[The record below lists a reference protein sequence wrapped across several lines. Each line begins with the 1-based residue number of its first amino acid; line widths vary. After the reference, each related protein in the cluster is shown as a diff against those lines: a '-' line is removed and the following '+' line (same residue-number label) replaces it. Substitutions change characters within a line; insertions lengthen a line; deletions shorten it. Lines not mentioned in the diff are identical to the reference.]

1 MDQKWLDSVRK
12 QIEPYEA
19 QLNTEYWSGLSY
31 EVLFDRA
38 SHLPPDTIILYMTVY
53 GDGSGRAFVP
63 VEVLSDLSRV
73 ASAPIYGPSD
83 NYLGRGIVGGYT
95 DSYQLMGTG
104 AAAMALEILG
114 GRDPATISPRPS
126 ENRTYKVD
134 ARQLSRWKMAE
145 ANLPKGTAVHF
156 RQPTIWDEH
165 RDLVLAAIF
174 VVVLQALL
182 ITTLLV
188 QIIRRRRAEAA
199 SLLALADLARV
210 TRLTTVGEMT
220 ASIAHE
226 INQPLGAI
234 VTNGEAG
241 LRWLGNATPD
251 LGEVRAALTRIV
263 GNGHRASQVIGRI
276 RAMLKKDVNERAPV
290 DLNELVEEVLIFV
303 RGEIADNNVMLRTQL
318 QGDLPNIF
326 VDRIQLQQVIL
337 NLVLNGIDAMVSI
350 GDRARRLRIRSEQ
363 DDFSTVTLS
372 VEDAGNGID
381 TNIKD
386 RIFEAFFT
394 TKSHG
399 MGMGLSICRSI
410 IASHGGRLLVSDG
423 YPYGTVFQV
432 ELPVHRS
439 GAA

>member
-1 MDQKWLDSVRK
+1 
-12 QIEPYEA
+12 
-19 QLNTEYWSGLSY
+19 
-31 EVLFDRA
+31 
-38 SHLPPDTIILYMTVY
+38 
-53 GDGSGRAFVP
+53 
-63 VEVLSDLSRV
+63 
-73 ASAPIYGPSD
+73 
-83 NYLGRGIVGGYT
+83 
-95 DSYQLMGTG
+95 
-104 AAAMALEILG
+104 
-114 GRDPATISPRPS
+114 
-126 ENRTYKVD
+126 
-134 ARQLSRWKMAE
+134 
-145 ANLPKGTAVHF
+145 
-156 RQPTIWDEH
+156 
-165 RDLVLAAIF
+165 
-174 VVVLQALL
+174 
-182 ITTLLV
+182 
-188 QIIRRRRAEAA
+188 
-199 SLLALADLARV
+199 
-210 TRLTTVGEMT
+210 MT

-263 GNGHRASQVIGRI
+263 GNGHRASQVVGRI